1 MKTEITNTQECF
13 VQLWRKLERT
23 RQLLGMQYKRFCIRR
38 ILQSWLGPEATDDFI
53 WEVCNLTVV
62 DDEQIYGYD
71 ELPLPSVEPRPHRE
85 FLIAFVGRKLG
96 LSPYKV
102 NRKALD
108 AAYSVAFPHSEP
120 LNVRNMRTNRP
131 KGKRSKKPP

>member
-1 MKTEITNTQECF
+1 MIDIENSKECF
-13 VQLWRKLERT
+13 VALWQQLERT

-53 WEVCNLTVV
+53 WDVCYDLFV
-62 DDEQIYGYD
+62 DDRQIYGYD
-71 ELPLPSVEPRPHRE
+71 PLPPPSVEPRPHRE

-96 LSPYKV
+96 ISPYKV
-102 NRKALD
+102 NRQALD
-108 AAYSVAFPHSEP
+108 AAYSIAFPQSEP
-120 LNVRNMRTNRP
+120 LNVRNQRTNRP